1 MPGNVLQYMKEG
13 KLRAIAT
20 SGRKRFSATPDMPT
34 MIEQG
39 FADFEAMAWIGFLAP
54 GGTPRPIIE
63 RYNREIVRHP
73 AQTPEVRDKLEA
85 IQFEVVAGSPEQFTQ
100 WIRTEIRRWGEVI
113 KATGATAE

>member
-1 MPGNVLQYMKEG
+1 MKEG

-20 SGRKRFSATPDMPT
+20 TGRKRFSATPDVPT

-39 FADFEAMAWIGFLAP
+39 FADFEAVAWIGFLAP

-63 RYNREIVRHP
+63 RYHREIARL
-73 AQTPEVRDKLEA
+73 AQTPEVREKLEA
-85 IQFEVVAGSPEQFTQ
+85 LQFEVIAGSPEHFTQ